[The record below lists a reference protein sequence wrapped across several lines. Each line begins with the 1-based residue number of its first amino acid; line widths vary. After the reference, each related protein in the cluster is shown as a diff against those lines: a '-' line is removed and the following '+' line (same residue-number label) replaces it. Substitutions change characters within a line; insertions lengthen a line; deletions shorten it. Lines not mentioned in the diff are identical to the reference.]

1 MTDMLDAIGQDAP
14 ECVTQEE
21 LDASLTLH
29 EAKRWGYW
37 PGETP
42 GTAEAYMVRIKATQ
56 EIDAR
61 ARAAR
66 AEAND
71 RGADTAELEQLSRA
85 HVREIDE
92 QDDLWF
98 HGRVR
103 ERLSPVS
110 ESMRGRV
117 AARVVAL
124 F

>member
-1 MTDMLDAIGQDAP
+1 MTDMLD
-14 ECVTQEE
+14 
-21 LDASLTLH
+21 

-42 GTAEAYMVRIKATQ
+42 GTAEEYMVYIDARREISTRWKAVLVEAYGRGTDAVEIEQ
-56 EIDAR
+56 ICRTHAAEIDA
-61 ARAAR
+61 
-66 AEAND
+66 
-71 RGADTAELEQLSRA
+71 Q
-85 HVREIDE
+85 DE
-92 QDDLWF
+92 LWF

-103 ERLSPVS
+103 QRLSPVT

>member
-1 MTDMLDAIGQDAP
+1 MIDALYPDTPDA
-14 ECVTQEE
+14 VTQEDM
-21 LDASLTLH
+21 DASLTLH

-42 GTAEAYMVRIKATQ
+42 GTAEEYMVRIRVTQ

-61 ARAAR
+61 YKAAT

-71 RGADTAELEQLSRA
+71 RSADAAELEQLSRA

-103 ERLSPVS
+103 ERLSPVT

-117 AARVVAL
+117 AARVTAL

>member
-14 ECVTQEE
+14 DCIDQAE

-42 GTAEAYMVRIKATQ
+42 GTAEEYMVRIKVTQ

-61 ARAAR
+61 YKAAT

-71 RGADTAELEQLSRA
+71 RGADAAELEQLSRA

-103 ERLSPVS
+103 ERLSPVT